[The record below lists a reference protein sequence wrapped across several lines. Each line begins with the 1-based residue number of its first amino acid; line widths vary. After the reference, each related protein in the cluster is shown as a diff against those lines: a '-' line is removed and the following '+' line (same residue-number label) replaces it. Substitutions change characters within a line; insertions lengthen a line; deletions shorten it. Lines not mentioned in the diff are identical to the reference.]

1 MMHALVK
8 GLLKLSRVI
17 NIGMYTCNCSF
28 DNCYC
33 PYTTNIYLD
42 STIRCYTQLGN
53 NYAINKQRIL
63 SAVISVVSNQYLVLT
78 HMMEGQEII
87 VLLYL
92 KKATI

>member
-1 MMHALVK
+1 MVCTHVIVALIIVT
-8 GLLKLSRVI
+8 VHTQQI
-17 NIGMYTCNCSF
+17 YTV
-28 DNCYC
+28 
-33 PYTTNIYLD
+33 YLD

-63 SAVISVVSNQYLVLT
+63 PAVISVVSNQYLVLT